1 VSPATIVVTISASY
15 GAGGSVIG
23 PAVAERLGVPFADRA
38 IPAAVAEA
46 MSVPLKEAMSRDE
59 QPPTM
64 LQRILAAMAASS
76 MDDTGFAD
84 LAGSRD
90 PTQAYEAETRKAIR
104 QLASTGAVI
113 LGRGAALVLAGHPGA
128 VHVRLDGPVEARLA
142 RAMEAPGTDAPTT
155 RRQLESN
162 DRARLAYVRHFHRAD
177 PTDRRHYHLTIESTR
192 FDIATCVDI
201 VVAAAEG
208 GRTGPL

>member
-1 VSPATIVVTISASY
+1 MSPATVVTISASY
-15 GAGGSVIG
+15 GAGGSVVG

-46 MSVPLKEAMSRDE
+46 MLVPLKEAMSRDE

-64 LQRILAAMAASS
+64 MQRILAAMAASS

-104 QLASTGAVI
+104 ELASTGAVI
-113 LGRGAALVLAGHPGA
+113 LGRGAAFVLAGHPSA

-142 RAMEAPGTDAPTT
+142 RAMEAPGMDAATT

-177 PTDRRHYHLTIESTR
+177 PADCRHYHLTIESTR
-192 FDIATCVDI
+192 FDLDTCVEM
-201 VVAAAEG
+201 VVAAAAG
-208 GRTGPL
+208 GRSQPR